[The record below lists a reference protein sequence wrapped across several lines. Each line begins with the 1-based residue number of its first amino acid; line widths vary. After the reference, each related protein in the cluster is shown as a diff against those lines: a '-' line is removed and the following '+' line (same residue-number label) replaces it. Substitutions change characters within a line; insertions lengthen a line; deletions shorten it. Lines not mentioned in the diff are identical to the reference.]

1 MATAPVVVF
10 RIREMRPIDGG
21 ELIGERVGPRPASAY
36 VVPVP
41 STAAPDHF
49 VPWDHPSPV
58 LDALGGFLR
67 HDTDPLR
74 IGFTVDGSKV
84 NARGLLHA
92 GVLATIADVS
102 IGHALAAS
110 TEPRTPLLTISL
122 TCDYTGSASTG
133 SWVEAT
139 VEPGR
144 VGRRLAA
151 GSAVFA
157 VDGRTIC
164 TCRGLFLPA

>member
-1 MATAPVVVF
+1 M
-10 RIREMRPIDGG
+10 
-21 ELIGERVGPRPASAY
+21 SAY

-41 STAAPDHF
+41 AIGVPEDF
-49 VPWDHPSPV
+49 IPWDHPSPV

-67 HDTDPLR
+67 HGTDPLR
-74 IGFTVDGSKV
+74 IGFAVEGSKV

-92 GVLATIADVS
+92 GVLATIADAS

-110 TEPRTPLLTISL
+110 TEPRTPLLTINLS
-122 TCDYTGSASTG
+122 CDYTGSAPTG
-133 SWVEAT
+133 AWVEAT
-139 VEPGR
+139 IEPGR
-144 VGRRLAA
+144 VGRRLAD
-151 GSAVFA
+151 GSAVFS